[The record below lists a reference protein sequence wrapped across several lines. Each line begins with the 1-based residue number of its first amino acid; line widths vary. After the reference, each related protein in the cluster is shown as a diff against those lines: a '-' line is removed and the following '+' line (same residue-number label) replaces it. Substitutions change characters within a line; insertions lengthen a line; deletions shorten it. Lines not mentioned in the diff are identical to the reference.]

1 MWYQLQM
8 IPNTNLGK
16 NLAYD
21 FRIFIRK
28 MILRKRQFHE
38 ELIHVKQNLFFIKSI
53 KLTEISRR

>member
-16 NLAYD
+16 KLAYD
-21 FRIFIRK
+21 FRIFIKK

-38 ELIHVKQNLFFIKSI
+38 ELIHVKQNLFFIK
-53 KLTEISRR
+53 